1 MNVRR
6 DKEALLLQLHPLEA
20 VLLHRILSVI
30 LENYRVGPADLDP
43 QTAEAWYSARGC
55 ETAGLSADETRD
67 WLAALHQHKTE
78 CLPRIDD
85 WAAALARPKASGQ
98 TLRVALHDADAFLTA
113 INDYRLL
120 PAARHH
126 IGEAEMNL
134 RTDRA
139 VENLP
144 PARRAALMEIHFLAW
159 LIEETL
165 TALDQG

>member
-30 LENYRVGPADLDP
+30 MENYRVGPADLDP
-43 QTAEAWYSARGC
+43 LTAEAWYSARGC
-55 ETAGLSADETRD
+55 ETAGLSAEETRE
-67 WLAALHQHKTE
+67 WLAALHQHKSE
-78 CLPRIDD
+78 QLRRLED
-85 WAAALARPKASGQ
+85 WAGVLARPQPTGL
-98 TLRVALHDADAFLTA
+98 TLRVPLRDADAFLTA
-113 INDYRLL
+113 VNDYRLL
-120 PAARHH
+120 NAARHH

-165 TALDQG
+165 AALDKD